1 MQISKSIARTPEW
14 LGKIQG
20 GDNSYA
26 RNDYSHFGDF
36 VVVGICNKHGGKF
49 NTFAF
54 SRCVSSSYTSF
65 SNRQKG
71 CLAY

>member
-1 MQISKSIARTPEW
+1 MQISKSIARTPERS
-14 LGKIQG
+14 GKFKEE
-20 GDNSYA
+20 NSYA

-36 VVVGICNKHGGKF
+36 VVVGICNQHGGKF